1 MFIQETILNTD
12 PNSKGGIVSSESHS
26 LINSMAFTTGYLE
39 DFTFSGNWVG
49 ENLTCTLKGH
59 IMVNGVVIELD
70 DTVSVHNSSPHM
82 YLHLEIDMDNFECN
96 LVFNDSVDENVG
108 TINEQRGYADII
120 IATGSVSPQ
129 LVVKPVMCMDERV
142 FLDRYKQVHKLSAT
156 NSNNTS
162 TVYMIRLYQT
172 VYYWI
177 ICNTTANITA
187 SNFIIIPTSVG
198 IPYSIPNSF
207 PWSPIV
213 YDTSSTLGYIDMYY
227 IDNTVRIGR
236 NNGTITSGMV
246 FRGQGMYEALDG
258 NFKEYTNMLEV

>member
-82 YLHLEIDMDNFECN
+82 YLHLEIDMDNFECT
-96 LVFNDSVDENVG
+96 LVFNDSANENVG

-120 IATGSVSPQ
+120 IATGSASPQ
-129 LVVKPVMCMDERV
+129 LVIKPVICMDERV
-142 FLDRYKQVHKLSAT
+142 FLDRYKQTYKFT
-156 NSNNTS
+156 NSTTQANS
-162 TVYMIRLYQT
+162 TVFMIRLYQT
-172 VYYWI
+172 VYVWFYS
-177 ICNTTANITA
+177 TTLQNSPAE
-187 SNFIIIPTSVG
+187 
-198 IPYSIPNSF
+198 YSLILNEMNPHPGPALKYPAMN
-207 PWSPIV
+207 
-213 YDTSSTLGYIDMYY
+213 DTSSGILVVGQGRAYRFFI
-227 IDNTVRIGR
+227 NR
-236 NNGTITSGMV
+236 NNVTTTSGSV
-246 FRGQGMYEALDG
+246 FRGQFQYEALDG
-258 NFKEYTNMLEV
+258 NFKEYSNMLEV

>member
-82 YLHLEIDMDNFECN
+82 YLHLEIDMDNFECT

-142 FLDRYKQVHKLSAT
+142 FLDRYKQVHKII
-156 NSNNTS
+156 NNTTGSNS
-162 TVYMIRLYQT
+162 TTYIIRLYQT
-172 VYYWI
+172 VYVWVISERILNY
-177 ICNTTANITA
+177 TGGSYVVLPNIDNPYLPSSQVHCPIMTD
-187 SNFIIIPTSVG
+187 SNSNLH
-198 IPYSIPNSF
+198 Y
-207 PWSPIV
+207 IV
-213 YDTSSTLGYIDMYY
+213 YRETGSIS
-227 IDNTVRIGR
+227 IGR
-236 NNGTITSGMV
+236 NNFTLSAGLILY
-246 FRGQGMYEALDG
+246 GQFQYEALDG
-258 NFKEYTNMLEV
+258 NFKEYSNMLEV